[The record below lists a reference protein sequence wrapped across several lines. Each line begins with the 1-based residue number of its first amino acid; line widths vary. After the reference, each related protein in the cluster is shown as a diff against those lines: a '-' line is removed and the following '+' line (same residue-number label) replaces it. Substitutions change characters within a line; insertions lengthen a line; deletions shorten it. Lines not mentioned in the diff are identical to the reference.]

1 MTTTNKGLNT
11 PANGSNVNTWDVPVN
26 ANFTTIDTAFGGSV
40 TVSGLTGGTTTFT
53 SAQYT
58 PPIVILTGTLT
69 SNQTLNFPSGVGGIW
84 SIYNNTTGSYTVTI
98 GSGGG
103 GSTVSITQGYRTAV
117 VCDGTNVAPAT
128 TTPTAVTFLTGMIML
143 WSGSIGTIP
152 TGWVICNGSNGTPD
166 LRDRFVIGA
175 GNTYSPGNSSGSTLA
190 TSVTVNG
197 HVLDVSEIP
206 SHNHTFTT
214 NPSYTGISASDSG
227 HSHTISW
234 PSTTY
239 IGQPGA
245 GSALAGGNNVTAY
258 GPPGGT
264 NTGFANIS
272 IADPSHTHNGTTD
285 STGGG
290 GAHSH
295 TATATTTGLPPYYAL
310 AYIMKT

>member
-69 SNQTLNFPSGVGGIW
+69 SNQTLNFPSGVGGVW
-84 SIYNNTTGSYTVTI
+84 SIYNSTTGSYTVTI

-103 GSTVSITQGYRTAV
+103 GSTVSITRGYRTAII
-117 VCDGTNVAPAT
+117 CDGTNVAPAT
-128 TTPTAVTFLTGMIML
+128 TTPSSASFQTGMIML

-152 TGWVICNGSNGTPD
+152 TGWVICDGTNSTPD

-175 GNTYSPGNSSGSTLA
+175 GGSYSPGNTGGASSVSLGTGNLPAHTHGINDPGHNHSVSDPGHLHSINGGDPGVTYTAGGAFDQVSPSFGAAGNGSTDGA
-190 TSVTVNG
+190 
-197 HVLDVSEIP
+197 
-206 SHNHTFTT
+206 FTGIGINT
-214 NPSYTGISASDSG
+214 AYTGIS
-227 HSHTISW
+227 T
-234 PSTTY
+234 
-239 IGQPGA
+239 Q
-245 GSALAGGNNVTAY
+245 
-258 GPPGGT
+258 
-264 NTGFANIS
+264 
-272 IADPSHTHNGTTD
+272 
-285 STGGG
+285 STGSG
-290 GAHSH
+290 SSFSV
-295 TATATTTGLPPYYAL
+295 LNPYYAL

>member
-69 SNQTLNFPSGVGGIW
+69 SNQTLNFPSGVGGVW
-84 SIYNNTTGSYTVTI
+84 SIYNSTTGSYTVTI

-103 GSTVSITQGYRTAV
+103 GSTVSITRGYRTAII
-117 VCDGTNVAPAT
+117 CDGTNVAPAT
-128 TTPTAVTFLTGMIML
+128 TTPSSASFQTGMIML

-152 TGWVICNGSNGTPD
+152 TGWVICDGTNSTPD

-175 GNTYSPGNSSGSTLA
+175 GGSYSPGNTGGASS
-190 TSVTVNG
+190 
-197 HVLDVSEIP
+197 VSLGTGNLPAHTHGINDP
-206 SHNHTFTT
+206 GHNHGVSDPGHNHSVNDPGHNHGYTAMQAPWNGSNDDEKAGQDGSQYSPRTT
-214 NPSYTGISASDSG
+214 TETTGIGINGAYTGIGINGAYTGIS
-227 HSHTISW
+227 T
-234 PSTTY
+234 
-239 IGQPGA
+239 Q
-245 GSALAGGNNVTAY
+245 
-258 GPPGGT
+258 
-264 NTGFANIS
+264 
-272 IADPSHTHNGTTD
+272 
-285 STGGG
+285 STGSG
-290 GAHSH
+290 SSFSV
-295 TATATTTGLPPYYAL
+295 LNPYYAL